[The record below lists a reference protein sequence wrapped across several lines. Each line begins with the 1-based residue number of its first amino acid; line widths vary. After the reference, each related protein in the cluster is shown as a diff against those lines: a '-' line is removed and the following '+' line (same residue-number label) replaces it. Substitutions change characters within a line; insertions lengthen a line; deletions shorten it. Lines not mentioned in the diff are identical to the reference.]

1 MIYALL
7 SVAAKQG
14 LTQMPLKREDYERLV
29 KGFNFS
35 RRLAADLEMNWF
47 RLEEI
52 RALKFRRG
60 KKFKTLKNELKERM
74 TNILKQLQDEHQ

>member
-35 RRLAADLEMNWF
+35 RRLAADLEMYWF